1 MIEAFTLRRKS
12 ISIEVKGKQV
22 KVWEVS
28 GTVIIK
34 AGMLERVK
42 HSTAKALEPSTAVE
56 LVMLELQSWAFE
68 NHEEMKALEQ
78 MHG

>member
-1 MIEAFTLRRKS
+1 MIEAFTIRRTTAEV
-12 ISIEVKGKQV
+12 EVKGKKV
-22 KVWEVS
+22 KVWEVV

-42 HSTAKALEPSTAVE
+42 HSNAKSLDPSTGVE
-56 LVMLELQSWAFE
+56 LVMLEMQVWAIE
-68 NHEEMKALEQ
+68 NHAEMKALEQ